1 MDAPRINHERDT
13 MKTNL
18 TRSLT
23 MYAVAAMCLG
33 PLGACDEEMAQDLAT
48 TLAEASEK
56 SAITPEALGL
66 DDGWVEDRPGLW
78 TLVDD
83 HGEQKFLG
91 IGDDG
96 RAHAIRSLEAVEAE
110 LEQDIAQQDNDVK
123 LDELRGF
130 IAAVSEAPA
139 SDLDEGPMLRCSFDV
154 SALVDA
160 KPIACGASATATATF
175 AHPCGTTQGTVQTY
189 AKASCGY
196 ITNTQACGPKTA
208 DPATCASTTSITGPG
223 PCSSYGFAK
232 ITGPGVYLY
241 IWDQND
247 LRGACGGGSGTSGL
261 PYPNQCPGVN
271 VECYEH

>member
-1 MDAPRINHERDT
+1 MDVPRINHERDT
-13 MKTNL
+13 MKTNRI
-18 TRSLT
+18 RSLT
-23 MYAVAAMCLG
+23 MYTVAAML
-33 PLGACDEEMAQDLAT
+33 LGACDEETAQDLAT
-48 TLAEASEK
+48 TPAEASEE
-56 SAITPEALGL
+56 SAFTPEALGL
-66 DDGWVEDRPGLW
+66 GDDWVEDQPGLW
-78 TLVDD
+78 TLVDE
-83 HGEQKFLG
+83 HGDQKFLG
-91 IGDDG
+91 IGDAG

-110 LEQDIAQQDNDVK
+110 LEQDLVQQNNEDE

-130 IAAVSEAPA
+130 IAAVNEAPA
-139 SDLDEGPMLRCSFDV
+139 SDLDEPMPRCSFDV
-154 SALVDA
+154 SASVDA
-160 KPIACGASATATATF
+160 KPIACGASASASASF

-196 ITNTQACGPKTA
+196 ITNTQACGPKKA
-208 DPATCASTTSITGPG
+208 DPAECASTTSITGPG

-232 ITGPGVYLY
+232 VTGPGVYLY